1 MKKMKI
7 LFVFGFLAAITSGC
21 ADNTYNPNT
30 QLGYSAYRNNAYGYN
45 GYNNYNYGYG
55 YNQYSPLNQSPNT
68 YYNPY
73 IMNYSNYCQA
83 NSAARYQ
90 MYLQSQMMWSVQMN
104 PGVFFQ
110 LNTPNTCMYRRFP
123 TYTPSRCACFRAPC
137 DCEMVLSRW
146 ETRYRVRSVHV
157 STSYDRGSSSSSSSD
172 THQHHSTSYDDNSN
186 DGGNEKFSKTNES
199 LNHFIAKPRMNN
211 DDSRELYN
219 RLEKTAEKDGDN
231 LFKTGLNYSCYKTKK
246 DQYGC
251 DFEIDMVTGAVQQY
265 HSKTATTGASEL
277 NHGIATVDVKSDNL
291 TILTSNPHVAIVTL
305 KDDAYLKLDQAFTK
319 IRQANP
325 NENVDADIANGET
338 VKIRKITDG
347 KGTRYEME
355 IRFANQEG
363 KAIPV
368 KDWQ

>member
-1 MKKMKI
+1 MKF
-7 LFVFGFLAAITSGC
+7 LAVFGFLAAIASGC

-45 GYNNYNYGYG
+45 YTNGNYGYT
-55 YNQYSPLNQSPNT
+55 QYSPLNQSPNG

-83 NSAARYQ
+83 NSQARYQ
-90 MYLQSQMMWSVQMN
+90 MYLQSQYMWSVQMN
-104 PGVFFQ
+104 AGIYYQV
-110 LNTPNTCMYRRFP
+110 NSPNTCSYRRFP
-123 TYTPSRCACFRAPC
+123 TYTPSRCACVRAPC
-137 DCEMVLSRW
+137 DCELVLSQY
-146 ETRYRVRSVHV
+146 ETRYRMSHTHT
-157 STSYDRGSSSSSSSD
+157 STSYDSGSTSSSE
-172 THQHHSTSYDDNSN
+172 THQHHATSYDDPSSS
-186 DGGNEKFSKTNES
+186 GGNERLSKNNES

-231 LFKTGLNYSCYKTKK
+231 LFKTGLNYSCFKTKK
-246 DQYGC
+246 DEYRC
-251 DFEIDMVTGAVQQY
+251 DFEIDMVTGAIQQY
-265 HSKTATTGASEL
+265 HSKTSTAGASEL

-305 KDDAYLKLDQAFTK
+305 KDDAYLKLDQAFIK

-325 NENVDADIANGET
+325 NENVDADTAKGET
-338 VKIRKITDG
+338 VQIKKITDG

-355 IRFANQEG
+355 LRFANQDG